1 MAKNITSL
9 ERRLQE
15 CTTMVECFEIQNS
28 MADGLTEEE
37 ELALRAK
44 RAGLSIEDAREY
56 QDALRT
62 IKRIEA
68 KKRAKKLEEFNRTIC
83 NVIVN

>member
-9 ERRLQE
+9 ELRLKE

-28 MADGLTEEE
+28 CADGLTEDE
-37 ELALRAK
+37 ELALRAA
-44 RAGLSIEDAREY
+44 RAGISIEDARQY
-56 QDALRT
+56 QEALRT

-68 KKRAKKLEEFNRTIC
+68 QKSAKSMVEANRAIC
-83 NVIVN
+83 NVIAN